1 MEARMLDTFSA
12 WVESTAVNGM
22 VQNVLWII
30 PTVQTVH
37 ILAIAAV
44 LSSVTMISLRV
55 VGLAGGMLSM
65 SDTSRRF
72 LPWLWVGLV
81 TLAVTGVILI
91 IGEPGRSLMSP
102 VFQAKMAMLVVA
114 LAGAFYFAHTLRRN
128 VATWEIAASG
138 RVRVRAAAVVTI
150 LLWFAIAIAGRW
162 IAYVEV
168 GAHTGL

>member
-1 MEARMLDTFSA
+1 MEAQMLDMFST
-12 WVESTAVNGM
+12 WLESTVVSAM

-37 ILAIAAV
+37 LLAIAAV
-44 LSSVTMISLRV
+44 LSSVAMISLRV
-55 VGLAGGMLSM
+55 LGLAGGMLSM

-72 LPWLWVGLV
+72 LPWLWIGLAA
-81 TLAVTGVILI
+81 LAVTGVILI

-128 VATWEIAASG
+128 VATWETSASG
-138 RVRVRAAAVVTI
+138 RVGVRVAAVATI
-150 LLWFAIAIAGRW
+150 FLWFAIAIAGRW
-162 IAYVEV
+162 IAYIEV
-168 GAHTGL
+168 GSDTGL

>member
-128 VATWEIAASG
+128 VATWETAASG